1 MRLNPLAPF
10 QRRDLE
16 TRKKL
21 LEPFSTLRSEFD
33 HLWDEFLDLDM
44 PLSRSKAFDF
54 APNVDASE
62 TDSNIVLKAD
72 LPGMK
77 EDDIELEIDGD
88 ILSLRGERVEER
100 EEEKEKTRLVERSHG
115 RFERMMRLPFT
126 PGEKDVNTSFSNG
139 VLTVKVRK
147 PKELPGSAR
156 KIPISKAD

>member
-10 QRRDLE
+10 QRRQLE
-16 TRKKL
+16 ARKGL
-21 LEPFSTLRSEFD
+21 LEPFSTLRTEFD
-33 HLWDEFLDLDM
+33 HLWDEFLDLDT
-44 PLSRSKAFDF
+44 PLSRNKAFDF
-54 APNVDASE
+54 APSVDVSE
-62 TDSNIVLKAD
+62 TDTNIVLKAD

-100 EEEKEKTRLVERSHG
+100 KEEKEKTRLVERSHG
-115 RFERMMRLPFT
+115 RFERMMKLPFA
-126 PGEKDVNTSFSNG
+126 PGDKDVDTQFSNG

-147 PKELPGSAR
+147 PKEAPGSAR